1 MLYFGQTVK
10 GGIVMQTT
18 FEKIGGYLQYLT
30 EQHGVQ
36 LCIKDFCGF
45 VAINKQLDEA
55 LRPFLAH
62 TNPFCMYM
70 KSNQTHYHTCLTM
83 IRRMYHKCERVGH
96 TYFGMCHAGL
106 GEYVVPIFSG
116 SLLLGSINAGFFQTQ
131 EHKTFR
137 LICHTCQQAPPLDAE
152 KAKMFY
158 AQSIR
163 APTIDVDHMLAA
175 LELLAEYLGL
185 TYHMLQST
193 HPHSDTVGRYHDS
206 SEDTILAHALE
217 YIRQNYRSRIT
228 VSELCVFCHCSES
241 YLSRIFKRRTGVNIN
256 VYVNKVRMEFAKN
269 PLCLSNVSIAEV
281 AASVGFD
288 DPNYFS
294 RVFAQTIGISPT
306 EFRKRFHRESVSSDS
321 KKADA
326 SHAG

>member
-1 MLYFGQTVK
+1 MDNSFQR
-10 GGIVMQTT
+10 INA
-18 FEKIGGYLQYLT
+18 YLRYLT

-70 KSNQTHYHTCLTM
+70 KSDQEHYRICLSM
-83 IRRMYHKCERVGH
+83 IRKMYHKCERDRH

-106 GEYVVPIFSG
+106 GEYVIPIFDG
-116 SLLLGSINAGFFQTQ
+116 DMLIGSINAGFFQNQKRKTHHRICRACTQ
-131 EHKTFR
+131 K
-137 LICHTCQQAPPLDAE
+137 PPLDASLAE
-152 KAKMFY
+152 QLY
-158 AQSIR
+158 QQSIHT
-163 APTIDVDHMLAA
+163 PNVDVDHMLSA
-175 LELLAEYLGL
+175 LELLSEYLGQI
-185 TYHMLQST
+185 YHLLRST
-193 HPHSDTVGRYHDS
+193 QPHSDTVGRYHDS

-217 YIRQNYRSRIT
+217 YIRVNYKNRIT
-228 VSELCVFCHCSES
+228 VAELSKFCHCSDS

-256 VYVNKVRMEFAKN
+256 VYVNKVRMELAKN
-269 PLCLSNVSIAEV
+269 PLCLSNESIARI

-294 RVFAQTIGISPT
+294 RVFTQIIGISPT
-306 EFRKRFHRESVSSDS
+306 EFRKRFHQDN
-321 KKADA
+321 A
-326 SHAG
+326 